1 MATSTAEKRKSQ
13 ARRARPA
20 TPRKAGERGKKAPK
34 RTVKSAATK
43 APKRAV
49 KSAAKPAA
57 KGVVKPIAKRVAK
70 RAAKV
75 AARRAAATAQRLS
88 AQMLELAAE
97 RARDAIRSAQE
108 SEANRRL
115 PIQLSI
121 DVAVPI
127 NVAWEHWLQSGSLPE
142 GLHRIDEIERD
153 GNDLVGQIAGLR
165 GGEWRAEIVDEREA
179 ESFAWRST
187 EGSDCAGLVTF
198 HQLSDRLTRIELD
211 LDVIPTTPSEA
222 VMLALHFA
230 DRRAEADLRR
240 FKAGAEFINPDV
252 YAQ

>member
-1 MATSTAEKRKSQ
+1 MAATATEKRKSQ

-20 TPRKAGERGKKAPK
+20 TPKKAGER
-34 RTVKSAATK
+34 VKTT
-43 APKRAV
+43 PKRAV

-57 KGVVKPIAKRVAK
+57 KSVAK
-70 RAAKV
+70 PLAKHAAKH
-75 AARRAAATAQRLS
+75 AAKLAVRKAATTAQRLS
-88 AQMLELAAE
+88 SQMLQLAAE
-97 RARDAIRSAQE
+97 RAGALIRSAQQ
-108 SEANRRL
+108 SEAGRRL
-115 PIQLSI
+115 PIQLSV

-127 NVAWEHWLQSGSLPE
+127 NVAWEEWLKSGILPE
-142 GLHRIDEIERD
+142 GLHRIEQIEREGD
-153 GNDLVGQIAGLR
+153 ELVGLVAGSR
-165 GGEWRAEIVDEREA
+165 GGDWRAEIVDEREA

-198 HQLSDRLTRIELD
+198 HRLSDRLTRIELD
-211 LDVIPTTPSEA
+211 LDVIPTNPSEA